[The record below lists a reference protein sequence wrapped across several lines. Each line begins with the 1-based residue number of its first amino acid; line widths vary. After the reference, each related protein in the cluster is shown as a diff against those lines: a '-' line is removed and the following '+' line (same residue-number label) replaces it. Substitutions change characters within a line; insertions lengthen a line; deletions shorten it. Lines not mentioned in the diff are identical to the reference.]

1 MAGIV
6 KSLRLGHLKTT
17 MVIRHKWESYRNSEY
32 STKMMDDITLWHR
45 RYQLGIWFKKD
56 MAVGTRVK
64 GKGMFNKSN
73 LSPSWYIGFDLI
85 WVKLWFNFSR
95 KVLTFKIDD

>member
-6 KSLRLGHLKTT
+6 KSFKLGHLRVS
-17 MVIRHKWESYRNSEY
+17 MVSRHKCENYRNSEY
-32 STKMMDDITLWHR
+32 STRLMDDITLWHR

-56 MAVGTRVK
+56 MAVGTRKK
-64 GKGMFNKSN
+64 GKAMFSSSN

-85 WVKLWFNFSR
+85 WVKLWFNFSWR
-95 KVLTFKIDD
+95 VLTFKIDD